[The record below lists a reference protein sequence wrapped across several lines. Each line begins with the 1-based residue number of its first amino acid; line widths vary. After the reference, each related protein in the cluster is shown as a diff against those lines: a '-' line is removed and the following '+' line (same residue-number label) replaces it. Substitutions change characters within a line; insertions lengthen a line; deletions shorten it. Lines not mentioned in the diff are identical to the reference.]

1 MKGLRAWLRE
11 EVRLVSLDSWA
22 NDAYHGPPDPE
33 PCTASDPRCAKLAER
48 QEALYRS
55 MRRMKSHLLD
65 RPITSA
71 AATDVG
77 ATIRRA
83 MAVHA
88 APVRLAR
95 RAAK

>member
-1 MKGLRAWLRE
+1 MMRWLRE
-11 EVRLVSLDSWA
+11 EIRLLGLDSWA
-22 NDAYHGPPDPE
+22 SEYHGPPDPA
-33 PCTASDPRCAKLAER
+33 PCTARDPRCAKLAER
-48 QEALYRS
+48 QDAIYRS

-65 RPITSA
+65 RPVTSA

>member
-1 MKGLRAWLRE
+1 MKAMLAWLRE
-11 EVRLVSLDSWA
+11 EERLLSLDTWSGG
-22 NDAYHGPPDPE
+22 AYHGPPDPA
-33 PCTASDPRCAKLAER
+33 PCTARDPRCARLAER

-55 MRRMKSHLLD
+55 MRRMRSHLLD
-65 RPITSA
+65 RPITGA

-95 RAAK
+95 RVAK